1 MSEVTQ
7 RPWKSALSS
16 ILSAAKNDKLEFLN
30 PRRLERRLRAK
41 ALARSR
47 QLTCAQK
54 EDSERSS
61 LILYHAA
68 FSSLARQV
76 DNAARL
82 LLPNRSLLAQ
92 RVTQLA
98 MILHV
103 ARRMAIHAGS
113 HTDRHLLH
121 QELTLRYGT
130 MAGLA
135 FELGCDVVLVAKED
149 EVG

>member
-68 FSSLARQV
+68 FSSLA
-76 DNAARL
+76 DKL
-82 LLPNRSLLAQ
+82 TMPLACFCPI
-92 RVTQLA
+92 V
-98 MILHV
+98 
-103 ARRMAIHAGS
+103 
-113 HTDRHLLH
+113 
-121 QELTLRYGT
+121 RYWPS
-130 MAGLA
+130 
-135 FELGCDVVLVAKED
+135 E
-149 EVG
+149 